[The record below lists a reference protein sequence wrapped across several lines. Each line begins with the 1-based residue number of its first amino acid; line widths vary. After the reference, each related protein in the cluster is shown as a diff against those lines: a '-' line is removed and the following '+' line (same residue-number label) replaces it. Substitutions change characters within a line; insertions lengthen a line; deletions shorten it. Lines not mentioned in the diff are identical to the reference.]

1 MRKTK
6 QRKDTEI
13 NIQLKPGHYPV
24 LQKARPAPL
33 YLQEDVGRE
42 LEKLVRTGLLEKF
55 NDVSPVVITVNS
67 DKSVKIALDSQKI
80 NDSCFKMRPLM
91 PNMEELLNQISVEIT
106 RDRKIQLFISTFDLD
121 YAYRQMKL

>member
-1 MRKTK
+1 M
-6 QRKDTEI
+6 
-13 NIQLKPGHYPV
+13 
-24 LQKARPAPL
+24 QKARPVPL

-42 LEKLVRTGLLEKF
+42 LEKLVRTGLLEKI
-55 NDVSPVVITVNS
+55 NDVSPVTITVNS
-67 DKSVKIALDSQKI
+67 DKSVKIALDSQKL